1 MLVDLEDVQNT
12 AFLPPNADVCIAGA
26 GIAGLVLATALAD
39 GGIRVVLLEAGG
51 RKLEDR
57 SQEIYDAE
65 MAKSR
70 HTGTTDGRFRVFG
83 GSSVRWGGQL
93 LPYTE
98 DIFSPGAELISSG
111 WPIPPAAL
119 ESFYRKAE
127 SLFGADH
134 LPFTTALYEM
144 LGIDSPVF
152 PDSEVGTNLRFSKW
166 APFTHRNVARTLGQK
181 AVSSDRITVV
191 LHANLTE
198 CLLAA
203 CGSRIEALVVR
214 NYKGRIFRFS
224 AARYVLATGTIETS
238 RLLLASRSV
247 SSEGV
252 GNDRNQVG
260 RGFHD
265 HVSAAV
271 AELNG
276 KARQH
281 FLSWLGPF
289 FHHGTMHTGR
299 LEASPALRQR
309 MDLLAVN
316 AHLTIEEPEDSP
328 AGLARQV
335 IRSVQRGNLRSVL
348 LERYKQ
354 IPAGCLH
361 LAQLAYNWKVLKR
374 RAISNRAVIRLHVA
388 SEQRACLN
396 NRIRISVTSL
406 DSLGIP
412 RAIVDWQVS
421 SEEVRSIRCYAEWL
435 SQQFKRQG
443 SVEVN
448 WKIGD
453 GSLNDGFFP
462 VIRDTN
468 HPMGGTIMGLDA
480 AESVVN
486 TDLRV
491 HGISNL
497 YIASCSTY
505 PSGGS
510 SNPTFT
516 LVALTLRLA
525 EHIKRL
531 PTPAAL
537 T

>member
-1 MLVDLEDVQNT
+1 MLIDLEDVCDT
-12 AFLPPNADVCIAGA
+12 AFLLPAADVCIGGA
-26 GIAGLVLATALAD
+26 GIAGLVLATTLAD
-39 GGIRVVLLEAGG
+39 AGVRVTLLEGGG
-51 RKLEDR
+51 RRPEDR

-65 MAKSR
+65 MAQTR
-70 HTGTTDGRFRVFG
+70 HAGTTEGRFRVFG

-93 LPYTE
+93 LPYT
-98 DIFSPGAELISSG
+98 DDTLSPGEELLSCG
-111 WPIPPAAL
+111 WPIPLAAF
-119 ESFYRKAE
+119 ESFYPMAE
-127 SLFGADH
+127 ALFGADH
-134 LPFTTALYEM
+134 LPFTKALYEV
-144 LGIDSPVF
+144 LGIDAPVF
-152 PDSEVGTNLRFSKW
+152 PDSGSGINLRFSKW
-166 APFTHRNVARTLGQK
+166 APFSHRNVARTLGQK
-181 AVSSDRITVV
+181 AISSHRITVV
-191 LHANLTE
+191 LHANITE

-203 CGSRIEALVVR
+203 CGSRIEGLSVR
-214 NYKGRIFRFS
+214 NYKGSTFRFS

-247 SSEGV
+247 SSDGV

-271 AELNG
+271 AELTG
-276 KARQH
+276 QARKH

-289 FHHGTMHTGR
+289 FYNGTMHTGR
-299 LEASPALRQR
+299 LEASPDLRQR
-309 MDLLAVN
+309 MNLLAVN

-328 AGLARQV
+328 GDLARQI
-335 IRSVQRGNLRSVL
+335 IRSVQRENLRSIL

-354 IPAGCLH
+354 IPAACLQ

-374 RAISNRAVIRLHVA
+374 RAVSNHAIIRLHVA

-396 NRIRISVTSL
+396 NRIRISATSR
-406 DSLGIP
+406 DPLGIP
-412 RAIVDWQVS
+412 RAIVNWRVS
-421 SEEVRSIRCYAEWL
+421 SEEARSIRYYAEWL
-435 SQQFKRQG
+435 WHQFKSQG
-443 SVEVN
+443 TPGVD
-448 WKIGD
+448 WKLGD

-468 HPMGGTIMGLDA
+468 HPMGGTIMGFNP

-497 YIASCSTY
+497 YIASCSAY

-525 EHIKRL
+525 EHIKHL
-531 PTPAAL
+531 PSSSY
-537 T
+537 